1 MSTLSNA
8 DGPLATEPD
17 SPDLINI
24 TRFIV
29 VVALFVGIS
38 LVSLRTWIGDLMEV
52 PIAPT
57 MTTQR

>member
-1 MSTLSNA
+1 MSTLPNA
-8 DGPLATEPD
+8 EETLATEPD
-17 SPDLINI
+17 SPDLINV

-29 VVALFVGIS
+29 IVAVFVGIS
-38 LVSLRTWIGDLMEV
+38 LVSLRTWIGDLMEQ